1 MSESS
6 ITPASSDWHWPACF
20 LATGQCPR
28 PSHWGCLS
36 PSLLAPDQASVAGC
50 QGYGRLNAD
59 TIMDHAGSKPLE
71 PAITQAL
78 QGPASLLDQFL
89 LDPEFR
95 SLGRHFVLFR
105 IWTCPPAPGLP
116 IGVLSTFVPG
126 VVHHDLNL
134 LWNNLPFLGSA
145 LQPSTSYD
153 LALRQPVPP
162 AHTQT
167 HSPVQPRHIPGPP
180 SEWLPC
186 KGGLHAG
193 PGPRG
198 GPPYAPLPRRFR
210 LLRIGG
216 RHHDPIDEEAK
227 TWERT

>member
-6 ITPASSDWHWPACF
+6 IPPASSDWHWLACF
-20 LATGQCPR
+20 LATVQCPR

-36 PSLLAPDQASVAGC
+36 PRLLAPDQASVADC
-50 QGYGRLNAD
+50 QGHGRLNPD

-71 PAITQAL
+71 PERSQVLQA
-78 QGPASLLDQFL
+78 PASLLNQLL

-95 SLGRHFVLFR
+95 SLGRQFVHFR
-105 IWTCPPAPGLP
+105 IWTCPPGPGLP
-116 IGVLSTFVPG
+116 TGALSTFVPG
-126 VVHHDLNL
+126 LVHHDLNL
-134 LWNNLPFLGSA
+134 LWNKLPFLGSA

-153 LALRQPVPP
+153 LALRQPVPH

-167 HSPVQPRHIPGPP
+167 HSPVQPPNIPGPP
-180 SEWLPC
+180 SEWLPR
-186 KGGLHAG
+186 KG
-193 PGPRG
+193 GPRG
-198 GPPYAPLPRRFR
+198 DPPYAPLLRRFR